1 MSGEAAALMSLV
13 VPAGSP
19 LVPIRLV
26 ATETISTL
34 FRFEIEAVASSEID
48 PASMLNNPACL
59 AVNHGGT
66 ATRHFHG
73 IVAEFGPIGRSG
85 AVDTLYRI
93 VLVPQLAQAHMR
105 IDCRMFFDKTAEDIL
120 NTIFTEA
127 GVTNLAFRLYSA
139 PASRVATTQYNETS
153 LHFVTRLM
161 EEEGW
166 FYFFEHANDKHTLVV
181 TNGNDGFTT
190 IAGADLRF
198 GDGTTAN
205 MLTGFR
211 KVQALTHGKIELRDY
226 DPDVTTKQLKAE
238 QSTIFAHGG
247 VASRAVFHWP
257 ALTRETAQVT
267 DRTKWRMEAA
277 EAAVS
282 LISTE
287 GAMASLVAG
296 GKFKARDAAG
306 AETQYVVQSMRH
318 FASED
323 ARRAGSG
330 GASYTNNLTAFANT
344 VPWRQPMDTARPR
357 MEGLHTAI
365 VLVPE
370 GEEIHT
376 DDQGRIKVRFF
387 WDWRADSTADTHA
400 WVRVVQPW
408 AGNQWG
414 GQFIPRGGTEVAV
427 AFMDADPDRPVV
439 VGGFYNGTDKPI
451 FPVAEKTKLG
461 FRSRSTT
468 KGGTDDYNEFSF
480 DDKMGNEM
488 VFLHAQKDM
497 TTEVENDQKLTVDHD
512 RTVVVKGKET
522 VTITGDRKHEVSEGN
537 ENLIVTKGNRTHEIS
552 TGNESLTVSKGDQST
567 EVSLGNITVKA
578 GAGTITIDA
587 AQSITLKVGSN
598 TITVSQSGI
607 ELKGMKV
614 SIEGQTLAEV
624 KGLAVKAEASAMLT
638 LKGGVTMIN

>member
-13 VPAGSP
+13 LPAGSP

-26 ATETISTL
+26 ATETISGL
-34 FRFEIEAVASSEID
+34 FRFEIEAVANSEID
-48 PASMLNNPACL
+48 PVSMLNNPACL

-66 ATRHFHG
+66 PTRHFHG

-85 AVDTLYRI
+85 TVDTLYRM
-93 VLVPQLAQAHMR
+93 VLVPQLTQAHMR

-127 GVTNLAFRLYSA
+127 GITNLTFRLYSA

-166 FYFFEHANDKHTLVV
+166 FYFFEHASDKHTLIV

-198 GDGTTAN
+198 GDGATAD

-211 KVQALTHGKIELRDY
+211 KLQALTHGKIALRDY

-247 VASRAVFHWP
+247 VANRAVFHWP

-267 DRTKWRMEAA
+267 DRAKWRMEAA
-277 EAAVS
+277 EAAASLVS
-282 LISTE
+282 AE

-296 GKFKARDAAG
+296 GKFKAKDAAG
-306 AETQYVVQSMRH
+306 VETQYVVQSIRH
-318 FASED
+318 FATED

-330 GASYTNNLTAFANT
+330 GATYSNNLTACANAI
-344 VPWRQPMDTARPR
+344 PWRQPMATARPR

-365 VLVPE
+365 VLAPD

-387 WDWRADSTADTHA
+387 WDWRADSTADTNA

-408 AGNQWG
+408 AGNLWG
-414 GQFIPRGGTEVAV
+414 GQFIPRVDTEVAI

-439 VGGFYNGTDKPI
+439 VGGLYNGTDKPI
-451 FPVAEKTKLG
+451 FPVSDKTKLG

-468 KGGTDDYNEFSF
+468 KGGTDDFNEFSF

-497 TTEVENDQKLTVDHD
+497 TTEVENDQVLKVDHD
-512 RTVVVKGKET
+512 RTITVKGKET
-522 VTITGDRKHEVSEGN
+522 VTIKGDRTYEVSEGN
-537 ENLIVTKGNRTHEIS
+537 QSLTVTKGNE
-552 TGNESLTVSKGDQST
+552 ST
-567 EVSLGNITVKA
+567 EVKLGNITVKA
-578 GAGTITIDA
+578 NAGTITIDA

-614 SIEGQTLAEV
+614 SIEGETLAEV
-624 KGLAVKAEASAMLT
+624 KALAVKAEASAMLT

>member
-1 MSGEAAALMSLV
+1 MMSLV
-13 VPAGSP
+13 LPAGSP

-26 ATETISTL
+26 ATETISEL
-34 FRFEIEAVASSEID
+34 FRFEIEAVASTEID
-48 PASMLNNPACL
+48 PVSMLNNPACL

-66 ATRHFHG
+66 PTRHFHG
-73 IVAEFGPIGRSG
+73 IVAEFGQIGRSG
-85 AVDTLYRI
+85 VKDTLYRM
-93 VLVPQLAQAHMR
+93 VLVPQLRQTDLR
-105 IDCRMFFDKTAEDIL
+105 QDCRLFFNKTAKQIL
-120 NTIFTEA
+120 QTIFDEA
-127 GVTNLAFRLYSA
+127 GITNLDFHLYA
-139 PASRVATTQYNETS
+139 QPTERIATTQYNETS

-166 FYFFEHANDKHTLVV
+166 FYFFEHAADKHTLVI
-181 TNGNDGFTT
+181 TNGNNGFKAIT
-190 IAGADLRF
+190 GATLRF
-198 GDGTTAN
+198 GDGTTAD
-205 MLTGFR
+205 MLTSFR
-211 KVQALTHGKIELRDY
+211 KPQALTHGKVSLRDY
-226 DPDVTTKQLKAE
+226 DPDVTNKQLKAD
-238 QSTIFAHGG
+238 QNTLLKHGG
-247 VASRAVFHWP
+247 GDMRAVFHWP
-257 ALTRETAQVT
+257 ALTRETSQVT
-267 DRTKWRMEAA
+267 DRARWRMEAA

-282 LISTE
+282 LVSAD

-296 GKFKARDAAG
+296 GKFDLDEGAG
-306 AETQYVVQSMRH
+306 SQTPYVVHGIRH
-318 FASED
+318 FAEED

-330 GASYTNNLTAFANT
+330 GASYSNTFTAFANAI
-344 VPWRQPMDTARPR
+344 PWRQPMATARPR

-365 VLVPE
+365 VLAPD

-376 DDQGRIKVRFF
+376 DDQGRIKIRFF
-387 WDWRADSTADTHA
+387 WDWREDATADSSA

-408 AGNQWG
+408 AGNKWG
-414 GQFIPRGGTEVAV
+414 GQFIPRVSTEVAV
-427 AFMDADPDRPVV
+427 AFMDADPDRPVI

-451 FPVAEKTKLG
+451 FPEAEKTKLG

-468 KGGTDDYNEFSF
+468 KGGTEDFNEFSF

-497 TTEVENDQKLTVDHD
+497 TTEIENDYKLNIDHD
-512 RTVVVKGKET
+512 RFVVVKAKET
-522 VTITGDRKHEVSEGN
+522 VTITGDRKQDVTEGN
-537 ENLIVTKGNRTHEIS
+537 ENLIVTKGNRTHEIKA
-552 TGNESLTVSKGDQST
+552 GNESLTVSKGDQST

-578 GAGTITIDA
+578 GAGTITLDA
-587 AQSITLKVGSN
+587 AQSITLKVGGN